1 MDSTNEIVKGRKTF
15 FIAPDEILLSP
26 DFLEEY
32 LAKDYECYFIKNDL
46 NNSIT
51 TKVETILSLFSDAI
65 IFLNID
71 HHIEN
76 EGNDWP
82 HFIAKLSKAFPNAC
96 IGIMYEKRK
105 TLAEKNVIEKFY
117 LYDLCIK
124 GGCVQLEFQKYR
136 NFVLIEKVLYANQ
149 AMGRRKTVRA
159 ICHNN
164 NCYINYEDKDGKV
177 LYLPLND
184 ISLSHFSLTIDD
196 DVETPLQNAEK
207 LLNLSFIIK
216 GMRFIAN
223 AILFTKRKLE
233 GATLY
238 VFAFFNNGGKIGLD
252 NALNKLLIQK
262 MYEILYDNC
271 STLLLTS
278 YKNYRPRKEQAPF
291 IIKKDI
297 SFDENLTEQSIN

>member
-46 NNSIT
+46 NNPIT

-71 HHIEN
+71 HHIDN
-76 EGNDWP
+76 EGTDWP
-82 HFIAKLSKAFPNAC
+82 HFIAKLSKTFPNVC

-105 TLAEKNVIEKFY
+105 TIAEKNTIEKFY

-177 LYLPLND
+177 LYLPIND
-184 ISLSHFSLTIDD
+184 ISLSHFSLTIND
-196 DVETPLQNAEK
+196 DVETPLQNTEK

-233 GATLY
+233 AGTLY
-238 VFAFFNNGGKIGLD
+238 VFAFFTNSGKIGLD
-252 NALNKLLIQK
+252 EALNKLLIQK
-262 MYEILYDNC
+262 MYEILYENC
-271 STLLLTS
+271 SSLLLTS
-278 YKNYRPRKEQAPF
+278 YKNYQPIKEMAPLPVKQE
-291 IIKKDI
+291 IT
-297 SFDENLTEQSIN
+297 FDADLSEQSIS

>member
-1 MDSTNEIVKGRKTF
+1 
-15 FIAPDEILLSP
+15 
-26 DFLEEY
+26 
-32 LAKDYECYFIKNDL
+32 
-46 NNSIT
+46 
-51 TKVETILSLFSDAI
+51 
-65 IFLNID
+65 
-71 HHIEN
+71 
-76 EGNDWP
+76 
-82 HFIAKLSKAFPNAC
+82 
-96 IGIMYEKRK
+96 MYEKRK
-105 TLAEKNVIEKFY
+105 TLAEKNMIEKFY

-136 NFVLIEKVLYANQ
+136 NIVLIEKVLYANQ

-164 NCYINYEDKDGKV
+164 NCFINYEDKDGKI

-184 ISLSHFSLTIDD
+184 ISLSHFSVTIEDNA
-196 DVETPLQNAEK
+196 ETPIQNTEK
-207 LLNLSFIIK
+207 LTNLSFIIK

-238 VFAFFNNGGKIGLD
+238 VFAFFNNGGKLGLD

-271 STLLLTS
+271 SSLLLTS
-278 YKNYRPRKEQAPF
+278 YKNYQLRKEQAPL

-297 SFDENLTEQSIN
+297 NFDENLTEQSIN

>member
-76 EGNDWP
+76 ERTDWP

-252 NALNKLLIQK
+252 TALNKLLIQK

-297 SFDENLTEQSIN
+297 SFDENLSEQSIN

>member
-51 TKVETILSLFSDAI
+51 TKVDTILSLFSDAI
-65 IFLNID
+65 IFFNID

-76 EGNDWP
+76 EGTDWP
-82 HFIAKLSKAFPNAC
+82 HFIAKLSKTFPNAC

-105 TLAEKNVIEKFY
+105 TLAEKNMIEKFY

-164 NCYINYEDKDGKV
+164 NCFINYEDKDGKV

-184 ISLSHFSLTIDD
+184 ISLSHFSVTIEDNA
-196 DVETPLQNAEK
+196 ETPIQNTEK
-207 LLNLSFIIK
+207 LTNLSFIIK

-238 VFAFFNNGGKIGLD
+238 VFAFFNNGGKLGLD

-271 STLLLTS
+271 SSLLLTS
-278 YKNYRPRKEQAPF
+278 YKNYQPRKEQAPL

-297 SFDENLTEQSIN
+297 NFDENLTEQSIN

>member
-196 DVETPLQNAEK
+196 DVETPLQNTEK

-252 NALNKLLIQK
+252 TALNKLLIQK

-297 SFDENLTEQSIN
+297 SFDENLSEQSIN

>member
-51 TKVETILSLFSDAI
+51 TKVETILSLFSDSI

-76 EGNDWP
+76 EGTDWP
-82 HFIAKLSKAFPNAC
+82 HFIAKLSKDFPNAC

-196 DVETPLQNAEK
+196 DVESPLQDTEK

-223 AILFTKRKLE
+223 AILFTKRKVE

-278 YKNYRPRKEQAPF
+278 YKSYRPRKEQAPF

-297 SFDENLTEQSIN
+297 SFDENLSEQSIN

>member
-1 MDSTNEIVKGRKTF
+1 
-15 FIAPDEILLSP
+15 
-26 DFLEEY
+26 
-32 LAKDYECYFIKNDL
+32 
-46 NNSIT
+46 
-51 TKVETILSLFSDAI
+51 
-65 IFLNID
+65 
-71 HHIEN
+71 
-76 EGNDWP
+76 
-82 HFIAKLSKAFPNAC
+82 
-96 IGIMYEKRK
+96 MYEKRK
-105 TLAEKNVIEKFY
+105 TVAEKNMIEKFY

-164 NCYINYEDKDGKV
+164 NCFINYEDKDGKI

-184 ISLSHFSLTIDD
+184 ISLSHFSVTIEDD
-196 DVETPLQNAEK
+196 AETPIQNTEK

-252 NALNKLLIQK
+252 NALNKLLIQNR
-262 MYEILYDNC
+262 E
-271 STLLLTS
+271 
-278 YKNYRPRKEQAPF
+278 
-291 IIKKDI
+291 
-297 SFDENLTEQSIN
+297 

>member
-15 FIAPDEILLSP
+15 FIAPDEILISS
-26 DFLEEY
+26 DFMEEY
-32 LAKDYECYFIKNDL
+32 LAKDYECYFIQSDL

-51 TKVETILSLFSDAI
+51 TKVNTILSLFDDSI
-65 IFLNID
+65 IFFNID

-76 EGNDWP
+76 EGTDWP
-82 HFIAKLSKAFPNAC
+82 HFIAKLSRDFPNVC

-105 TLAEKNVIEKFY
+105 TVAEKNQIEKFY
-117 LYDLCIK
+117 LYELCIK
-124 GGCVQLEFQKYR
+124 GGCIQLEFQKYR

-177 LYLPLND
+177 MYLPLND

-196 DVETPLQNAEK
+196 DVETPIQQTDK
-207 LLNLSFIIK
+207 LMNLSFIIK
-216 GMRFIAN
+216 GMRFISN
-223 AILFTKRKLE
+223 AILFTKRKLDD
-233 GATLY
+233 GTLY

-252 NALNKLLIQK
+252 SALNKLLIQK
-262 MYEILYDNC
+262 MYEILYENC
-271 STLLLTS
+271 TSLLLTS
-278 YKNYRPRKEQAPF
+278 YKNYQPIKEQAP
-291 IIKKDI
+291 IIEKKEI
-297 SFDENLTEQSIN
+297 NFDEHLAEQSIN

>member
-71 HHIEN
+71 YHIEN
-76 EGNDWP
+76 EGTDWP

-252 NALNKLLIQK
+252 TALNKLLIQK

-297 SFDENLTEQSIN
+297 SFDENLSEQSIN

>member
-76 EGNDWP
+76 EGTDWP

-164 NCYINYEDKDGKV
+164 NCYINYEDKDGKI

-196 DVETPLQNAEK
+196 DVETPLQNTEK

-297 SFDENLTEQSIN
+297 SFDENLSEQSIN

>member
-76 EGNDWP
+76 EGTDWP

>member
-76 EGNDWP
+76 EGTDWP

-164 NCYINYEDKDGKV
+164 NCYINYEDKDGKI

-196 DVETPLQNAEK
+196 DVETPLQNTEK

-252 NALNKLLIQK
+252 TALNKLLIQK

>member
-1 MDSTNEIVKGRKTF
+1 MDSKNEIVKGRKTF
-15 FIAPDEILLSP
+15 FIAPDEILLSS

-32 LAKDYECYFIKNDL
+32 LAKDYECYFIKSDL
-46 NNSIT
+46 NNTIT
-51 TKVETILSLFSDAI
+51 TKVYTILSLFSDSI

-76 EGNDWP
+76 EETDWP
-82 HFIAKLSKAFPNAC
+82 HFISNLSHDFPNAC

-105 TLAEKNVIEKFY
+105 TIAEKNLIEKFY

-124 GGCVQLEFQKYR
+124 GGCIQLEFQKYR

-149 AMGRRKTVRA
+149 AMGRRKTIRA

-164 NCYINYEDKDGKV
+164 NCYINYEDKDGIIN
-177 LYLPLND
+177 YLPLND
-184 ISLSHFSLTIDD
+184 ISLSHFSITIQDD
-196 DVETPLQNAEK
+196 LETPIQNTEK

-233 GATLY
+233 EGTLY
-238 VFAFFNNGGKIGLD
+238 VFAFFTNSGKIGLD
-252 NALNKLLIQK
+252 EALNKLLIQK
-262 MYEILYDNC
+262 MYEILYENC
-271 STLLLTS
+271 SSLLLTS
-278 YKNYRPRKEQAPF
+278 YKNYQTIKEQAP
-291 IIKKDI
+291 IPVKKEI
-297 SFDENLTEQSIN
+297 SFDANLAEQSIS

>member
-76 EGNDWP
+76 EGTDWP
-82 HFIAKLSKAFPNAC
+82 HFITKLSKAFPNAC

-196 DVETPLQNAEK
+196 DVETPLQDTEK

-278 YKNYRPRKEQAPF
+278 YKNYRSRKEQAPF

-297 SFDENLTEQSIN
+297 SFDENLSEQSIN

>member
-76 EGNDWP
+76 EGTDWP

-207 LLNLSFIIK
+207 LINLSFIIK

-252 NALNKLLIQK
+252 TALNKLLIQK

>member
-15 FIAPDEILLSP
+15 FIVPDEILLSP

-76 EGNDWP
+76 EGTDWP

-252 NALNKLLIQK
+252 TALNKLLIQK

-297 SFDENLTEQSIN
+297 SFDENLSEQSIN

>member
-1 MDSTNEIVKGRKTF
+1 MDSKNEIVKGRKTF

-32 LAKDYECYFIKNDL
+32 LAKDYECYFIKSDL
-46 NNSIT
+46 NNSII
-51 TKVETILSLFSDAI
+51 TKVDTILSLFSDAI
-65 IFLNID
+65 IFFNID

-76 EGNDWP
+76 EGTDWP
-82 HFIAKLSKAFPNAC
+82 HFIAKLSQDFPNAC

-105 TLAEKNVIEKFY
+105 TLAEKNSIEKFY

-159 ICHNN
+159 ICNN
-164 NCYINYEDKDGKV
+164 NCYINYEDKDGKA
-177 LYLPLND
+177 LYLPVND
-184 ISLSHFSLTIDD
+184 ISLSHFSVTIEDD
-196 DVETPLQNAEK
+196 IETPIQNTEK

-238 VFAFFNNGGKIGLD
+238 VFAFFNNGGKLGLD
-252 NALNKLLIQK
+252 SALNKLLIQK

-271 STLLLTS
+271 TSLLLTS
-278 YKNYRPRKEQAPF
+278 YKDYQPRKEQAPL
-291 IIKKDI
+291 IIKKEI
-297 SFDENLTEQSIN
+297 SFDENLAEQSIN